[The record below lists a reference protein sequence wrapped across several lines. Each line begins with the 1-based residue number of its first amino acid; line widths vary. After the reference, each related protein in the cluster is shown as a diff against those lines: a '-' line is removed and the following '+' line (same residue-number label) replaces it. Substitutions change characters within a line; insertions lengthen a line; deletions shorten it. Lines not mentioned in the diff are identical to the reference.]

1 MAVWLDE
8 EMKMKTHPFQAGNH
22 VWLGL
27 ALAGLVAAA
36 CMPLTARGAERV
48 VLGEYFNATW

>member
-1 MAVWLDE
+1 
-8 EMKMKTHPFQAGNH
+8 MKTHPFQAGNH